1 MNSYL
6 ILSIVT
12 VLSGAV
18 VMGMK
23 ICFASKCESVTLCC
37 GVIKVERDVSIEEKE
52 FSNDQKI
59 ENSLEITQM
68 KNGLPKV

>member
-6 ILSIVT
+6 LLSIVT

-37 GVIKVERDVSIEEKE
+37 GAVKVERDVSIEEKE
-52 FSNDQKI
+52 FHSEEKKENNVEFIQMRND
-59 ENSLEITQM
+59 LR
-68 KNGLPKV
+68 KV